1 MHADAATPSS
11 FPWAHQ
17 LVCLAPL
24 AVTLG
29 LLCVFVGTDDAV
41 TAAFARIGAE
51 YPVLT
56 SVMRELSRVV
66 PFFFY
71 AAYGI
76 VLLRA
81 ALTKNRPLLRFALVF
96 FLAQACFAFLLV
108 RVIKI
113 SAGLPRPYAVLNGA
127 EAAPFSFMDTDQ
139 HSFPSGHTA
148 AVALSVSCTASVF
161 RKYALSLLLGLLL
174 ALLGFSRIY
183 LLMHHLSDVA
193 AGMCIGAA
201 GNVFIHSI
209 CSRRTPR
216 FIPQRPPF
224 AS

>member
-1 MHADAATPSS
+1 MRSAVATPSS
-11 FPWAHQ
+11 FPRAHQ
-17 LVCLAPL
+17 LICLAPL
-24 AVTLG
+24 AVTIG
-29 LLCVFVGTDDAV
+29 LLYVFIGADDAV
-41 TAAFARIGAE
+41 TVTFMRIGAE
-51 YPVLT
+51 HPALT
-56 SVMRELSRVV
+56 AVMRELSRWV
-66 PFFFY
+66 PYLFY

-76 VLLRA
+76 VALRA
-81 ALTKNRPLLRFALVF
+81 ALTKNKPLLRFALVF

-148 AVALSVSCTASVF
+148 AVALAVSCTASVF

-174 ALLGFSRIY
+174 ALVGFSRIY

-193 AGMCIGAA
+193 VGMCIGAA
-201 GNVFIHSI
+201 GNIFIHSL
-209 CSRRTPR
+209 CNRSMSS
-216 FIPQRPPF
+216 FNPQSPPF
-224 AS
+224 AR